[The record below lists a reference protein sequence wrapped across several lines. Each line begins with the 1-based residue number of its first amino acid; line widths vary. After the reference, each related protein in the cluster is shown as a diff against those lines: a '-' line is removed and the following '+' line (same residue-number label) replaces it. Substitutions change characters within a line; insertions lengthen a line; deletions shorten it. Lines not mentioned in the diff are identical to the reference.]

1 VLAIAGVDAAA
12 PIIVAATVAA
22 TAAATASTLD
32 ANHAAHA
39 SRRERHGLLLPL
51 APHAIDAVMPEHEL
65 G

>member
-12 PIIVAATVAA
+12 PIVVAA
-22 TAAATASTLD
+22 TAAATTSTLD

-51 APHAIDAVMPEHEL
+51 APHAIDAVVPGHEL